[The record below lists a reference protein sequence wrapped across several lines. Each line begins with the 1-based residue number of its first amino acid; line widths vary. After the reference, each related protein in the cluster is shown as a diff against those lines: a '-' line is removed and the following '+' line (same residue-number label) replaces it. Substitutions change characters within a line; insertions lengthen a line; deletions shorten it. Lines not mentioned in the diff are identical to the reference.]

1 MTADEEGRELW
12 WPLLST
18 VIWSAVTVHGFATY
32 RRIRTRTLPALT
44 GRTAA

>member
-12 WPLLST
+12 RPLLST

-44 GRTAA
+44 RRTAA